1 MGLEGRP
8 APATACALFA
18 LRLKRGLDA
27 NGKLPDAQRMRG
39 VIVAT
44 LLVLAG
50 CGANMPTPT
59 DIPVGGVR
67 APITQQNLVAAR
79 EGMPGGLLEPG
90 WLPDGFVLVHADYIE
105 AGNEIASV
113 DLVYDGPDHQLHI
126 WQTRISPAELGAQDP
141 VPMGQPLQ
149 DTRWN
154 ANPLPAA
161 QVGGDGVVEFST
173 RLEDGRTITLDSDL
187 DEGTMRRVLD
197 SLYFRNTGG
206 SAS

>member
-1 MGLEGRP
+1 
-8 APATACALFA
+8 
-18 LRLKRGLDA
+18 
-27 NGKLPDAQRMRG
+27 MRG
-39 VIVAT
+39 VIVVT
-44 LLVLAG
+44 VLGLAG

-90 WLPDGFVLVHADYIE
+90 WLPDGFVLVNADYIG
-105 AGNEIASV
+105 AGNEMSV
-113 DLVYDGPDHQLHI
+113 DLFYVGPSHQLHI

-141 VPMGQPLQ
+141 VPKGQPL
-149 DTRWN
+149 DGTDWN

-161 QVGGDGVVEFST
+161 QVGSDGVVEFST
-173 RLEDGRTITLDSDL
+173 RLEDGRTITVDSDL
-187 DEGTMRRVLD
+187 DEGTMRRILE
-197 SLYFRNTGG
+197 SLYSRDTGG